1 MLNGTAA
8 ILQSIGIVVRR
19 RQQRRRRS
27 RRRRR
32 RLIGLTKLGRAKVA
46 WIAAEA
52 ETDSDGGRGREAT
65 APTTPQK
72 IAGGGGT
79 RLRTPVAE
87 ANRVESL
94 SEAWRRRR
102 RRTTATRHG

>member
-32 RLIGLTKLGRAKVA
+32 RLVGLTKLGRAKVA

-72 IAGGGGT
+72 GERASGYSSSNSDAMAAKSST
-79 RLRTPVAE
+79 EP
-87 ANRVESL
+87 
-94 SEAWRRRR
+94 
-102 RRTTATRHG
+102 